1 MRDAVFVI
9 EQKIPVELEWDQWD
23 GDAVHALAR
32 DAAGEAIGTGRLLPV
47 NFDPGAPELGHIG
60 RMAVCAEA
68 RRTGVGGQLLL
79 CLMQEARTRGF
90 RAIALNAQSS
100 VRAFYASHGFTS
112 SGTEFLEVGI
122 PHVHM
127 RAPL

>member
-32 DAAGEAIGTGRLLPV
+32 DAAGEVIGTGRLLPV
-47 NFDPGAPELGHIG
+47 NFDPGAPKLGHIG

-100 VRAFYASHGFTS
+100 VRAFYASHGFAS

>member
-1 MRDAVFVI
+1 MRNAVFVI
-9 EQKIPVELEWDQWD
+9 EQGIPTELEWDQWD
-23 GDAVHALAR
+23 DDAVHAVAR
-32 DAAGEAIGTGRLLPV
+32 DAAGGAVGTGRLLPV
-47 NFDPGAPELGHIG
+47 RFDPGSPDLGHIG
-60 RMAVCAEA
+60 RMAVHAGM

-79 CLMQEARTRGF
+79 CLMQEARARGF
-90 RAIALNAQSS
+90 QAIALNAQSG
-100 VRAFYASHGFTS
+100 VRAFYESHGFSS